1 VAVSVGRSS
10 SLERRGAP
18 LAAVA
23 RPTDLAQIYRDHA
36 ADVSRWAQRL
46 LGPGGDV
53 DDVLHEVFLVA
64 HRRLG
69 EFRGEARITTWLY
82 AITVRV
88 VQDRRRK
95 ERVRRWFR
103 LSRRHEDASAPS
115 TPLQVLEGRRAAELT
130 YKILDTLPEADRSAL
145 ILFELE
151 GLTGEQIAAITGDAL
166 GTIWVRLHR
175 ARSRFRKA
183 FEKAESAAERAPA
196 ADEEVTP

>member
-1 VAVSVGRSS
+1 MSVGRSS